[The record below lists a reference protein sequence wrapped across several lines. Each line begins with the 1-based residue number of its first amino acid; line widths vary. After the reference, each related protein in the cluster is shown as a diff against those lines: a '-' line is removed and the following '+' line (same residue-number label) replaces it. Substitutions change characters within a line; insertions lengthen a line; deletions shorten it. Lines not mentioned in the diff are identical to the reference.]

1 MGMAGQ
7 YATAGIPRLEALQ
20 GVRCAQGRVRFSLE
34 ADVDLSKF
42 KTSDWLKVGGA
53 VVVLIAYFLDWT
65 SIDCG
70 GLPDSVCGNLNLSG
84 SDFFFRG
91 TLPWLL
97 ILAVGILTFL
107 IASGT
112 MKSGKLPWPLLFLA
126 ASGLATLLVL
136 IYVIHPTYSGVSGIG
151 RGIGSILALIGA
163 AVVLYGSIAGF
174 KESGGDF
181 NDLKDMNKLKGAFQ
195 GSGGGS
201 GSESAPPP
209 PPPPPG
215 MAPPPP
221 PPPPA

>member
-7 YATAGIPRLEALQ
+7 YATAGIPRSEALQ
-20 GVRCAQGRVRFSLE
+20 GVRCAKGRVRFSLE

-65 SIDCG
+65 SIPG
-70 GLPDSVCGNLNLSG
+70 AGSFNLSG

-136 IYVIHPTYSGVSGIG
+136 IYVIHPSYSGVSGIG

-163 AVVLYGSIAGF
+163 AVVLFGSLTGF

-195 GSGGGS
+195 GSGS
-201 GSESAPPP
+201 SSESAAPPP

-215 MAPPPP
+215 MTPPPP